1 MLQFINLDV
10 KDHDNQSIS
19 TMEQKNEE
27 LESSNSKEN
36 FELKE
41 DSKELGQVQVH
52 AGEQDIEEFAD
63 GGRGWLVVFGL
74 GIGSLLSFG
83 MVNSYGMFQTYYETV
98 LFPDTPSATLTI
110 IGACQASLI
119 YFFTPLSMP
128 LTHAFGLRQTLGM
141 GAALNVIAFFGLSTA
156 NDSNSLWKC
165 YLFQGVF
172 FPISSA
178 FMFSAIVVVP
188 SEWFKKKRA
197 SAFGIASGFIG
208 IGGILWPM
216 IFKHMLAKQGFKWA
230 VMTIGFVGIPLG
242 IGLVVLV
249 PQKLEDKYVHKAQT
263 FANSRWNNKNIRE
276 LPQTYMKIF
285 KDWIEVVKNMR
296 FVVILVLNLM
306 GSLGAYP
313 TIFYIDYFGSIVG
326 PNMKIAS
333 YLTLLF
339 VALGGPGRVL
349 PAMLADRIGRL
360 NVLICSMLTL
370 SLSTFIFWVPAIKY
384 SSMAIY
390 VVFVIVFGFTVG
402 PLFSLLPASLGQ
414 LFGIKG
420 SEARMGLFLFTAT
433 PGPILGCLI
442 AGSFVPTNS
451 DDKQNIMD
459 SFYKVVIFS
468 GIVLFACT
476 MLLLGVRLSISRKL
490 KEFV

>member
-1 MLQFINLDV
+1 MSQITNHEYENDELN
-10 KDHDNQSIS
+10 S
-19 TMEQKNEE
+19 TMERKDEE
-27 LESSNSKEN
+27 LESSNYD
-36 FELKE
+36 LKE
-41 DSKELGQVQVH
+41 DSKNLGQVQVH
-52 AGEQDIEEFAD
+52 AGEQDVEEFVD

-98 LFPDTPSATLTI
+98 LFPDIPSSKLSI
-110 IGACQASLI
+110 IGACQAGLL
-119 YFFTPLSMP
+119 YFFTPLCMP
-128 LTHAFGLRQTLGM
+128 LTHAFGLRQTLAM
-141 GAALNVIAFFGLSTA
+141 GALFNVIAFFGLSTA
-156 NDSNSLWKC
+156 NDSSSLWKC
-165 YLFQGVF
+165 YLFQGIF
-172 FPISSA
+172 FPIGSA

-230 VMTIGFVGIPLG
+230 VLTIGFVGIPLG

-249 PQKLEDKYVHKAQT
+249 PQKLEPEYVHKAQT
-263 FANSRWNNKNIRE
+263 FANSKWNNEKIKN
-276 LPQTYMKIF
+276 LPQAYLKIF
-285 KDWIEVVKNMR
+285 KDWIQVVKSMR
-296 FVVILVLNLM
+296 FFIILILNVL

-313 TIFYIDYFGSIVG
+313 TIFYIDYFGNLVG
-326 PNMKIAS
+326 PNMKITP

-360 NVLICSMLTL
+360 NVLICSMLIL
-370 SLSTFIFWVPAIKY
+370 SLSTFIFWIPAIKY
-384 SSMAIY
+384 SSMALYI
-390 VVFVIVFGFTVG
+390 VFVIVFGFTVG
-402 PLFSLLPASLGQ
+402 PLFSILPASLGQ

-420 SEARMGLFLFTAT
+420 SEARVGLFLFTAT

-442 AGSFVPTNS
+442 AGSFVPKNS
-451 DDKQNIMD
+451 NNEDNILH

-468 GIVLFACT
+468 GIVLFTCT

-490 KEFV
+490 KDFV